1 METKRKNAGF
11 FYALGFLFLSLFV
24 LEMFSVIFNAHWVI
38 FFDEFFT
45 QYIYESRNI
54 VLNSFV
60 RLSTHIGSKEF
71 IFVVTIVVTIV
82 LFWRKKFALGILFVG
97 IIGLSAIFLKYIK
110 ILVARSRPD
119 SLGWL
124 IDVGGFSYP
133 SGHLLL
139 TSVFYGLIALFLIN
153 FFSKMRIKILS
164 GIFALIIIVFVA
176 YTRIYLGVHYPSDVL
191 GGALFGLAW
200 VFFASG
206 LYLSFIQKNSIK

>member
-1 METKRKNAGF
+1 METKRKKAGF
-11 FYALGFLFLSLFV
+11 FHALGFLFLSLFIV
-24 LEMFSVIFNAHWVI
+24 EMFSVVFNAQWVI

-45 QYIYESRNI
+45 KHIRENTSSA
-54 VLNSFV
+54 LNNFM

-71 IFVVTIVVTIV
+71 IFSITIVSAII
-82 LFWRKKFALGILFVG
+82 LFWRKKIILGILFVG
-97 IIGLSAIFLKYIK
+97 TIGICAIFLKYIK
-110 ILVARSRPD
+110 VIIARTRPD
-119 SLGWL
+119 SSGWL
-124 IDVGGFSYP
+124 IDVNSFSYP

-164 GIFALIIIVFVA
+164 GVFALLLIVFVA

-191 GGALFGLAW
+191 GGTLFGLAW

-206 LYLSFIQKNSIK
+206 LYLNFIQKNSIK